1 MARPRKS
8 RRVCCL
14 PDSNLFGPLNSS
26 ERFNEFILMT
36 VEEYETIRLMDLE
49 GLNQEESAE
58 IMGVARSTIQRIY
71 EDARKKIA
79 ESLVKGKVLRI
90 EGGDFELCNTDKS
103 CGSGFC
109 HRHGLGRNKRCK
121 MIFNIDQRLLI

>member
-26 ERFNEFILMT
+26 ERSNEYILMT

-71 EDARKKIA
+71 EDARRKIA

-90 EGGDFELCNTDKS
+90 EGGDFELCSVEKT

-109 HRHGLGRNKRCK
+109 HRHGHGRNKRDK
-121 MIFNIDQRLLI
+121 NDI